1 MKRIHT
7 ETITTPS
14 FRTGRT
20 LLFIEKVGNRLPHP
34 FYLFLIVAL
43 IIVVASAISAA
54 AGATAIDPQSGD
66 RVPVRS
72 LLSGEGI
79 AYMVTSAIPN
89 FVAFPPL
96 GLILTVMLGIGLAE
110 RLGLMEALMRRSVAS
125 APPRFMTFVIVVVCL
140 LSNLASDSALLI
152 LPPLAAA
159 AFLAAGRH
167 PLAGFATAYTAVAA
181 GFSANVVIAGTDV
194 LMSGISTQAARIV
207 DPDLHVSPLSNWFF
221 MSASTL
227 VLAVVI
233 TVVCHKIVEP
243 RLGAYQGPVEATAT
257 SEINADQRRGLR
269 AAGVTA
275 LVVIALIAVAVAI
288 PGSPLRGEHGSLL
301 RSPFLEGLP
310 LFILIF
316 FVAAG
321 VAYGRAAG
329 TLKSWGEVPTIMAG
343 SVKELAPFI
352 VVIFAAAQAIAYFN
366 WSGIGLVIATGGAE
380 LLQTLHLDGIWGLLI
395 FSILVAI
402 PALVIGS
409 GSALWALI
417 APIAIPMFAVTGIDP
432 AYVQAGFR
440 LTDSATNPL
449 VPMNPMLPVM
459 LGMMQ
464 KYQPRAGLGTFFSL
478 VLPFT
483 FAVWGSWLLLFV
495 IWGLLGLPVGPG
507 HGLML
512 S

>member
-1 MKRIHT
+1 M
-7 ETITTPS
+7 TTTS

-20 LLFIEKVGNRLPHP
+20 LRLLERVGNRLPHP
-34 FYLFLIVAL
+34 FYLFLIVAAL
-43 IIVVASAISAA
+43 VVVGSAIAWA
-54 AGATAIDPQSGD
+54 FGATAIDPSSGE

-72 LLSGEGI
+72 LLSAEGL

-110 RLGLMEALMRRSVAS
+110 RVGLMEALMRRSVAS
-125 APPRFMTFVIVVVCL
+125 APPRLTTFVIVVVCL
-140 LSNLASDSALLI
+140 LSNLASDSALLV

-207 DPDLHVSPLSNWFF
+207 DPDLHVSPLANWFF

-233 TVVCHKIVEP
+233 TVVCHLVVEP
-243 RLGAYQGPVEATAT
+243 RLGHYVGAVADAPPEPITA
-257 SEINADQRRGLR
+257 EQRRGLR
-269 AAGVTA
+269 RSGVVAAVFVTVLA
-275 LVVIALIAVAVAI
+275 LAVVV
-288 PGSPLRGEHGSLL
+288 PGSPLRGEDGDLL

-310 LFILIF
+310 LFILLF
-316 FVAAG
+316 FVAVAI
-321 VAYGRAAG
+321 AYGRGAG
-329 TLKSWGEVPTIMAG
+329 TLSSWGEVPVTMAG
-343 SVKELAPFI
+343 PVRDLAPFI

-366 WSGIGLVIATGGAE
+366 WTGIGLVVATGGAE
-380 LLQTLHLDGIWGLLI
+380 LLETLHLDGIWGLLL
-395 FSILVAI
+395 FSILVAV

-459 LGMMQ
+459 LGMIQ
-464 KYQPRAGLGTFFSL
+464 RYQPRAGLGTFFSL

-483 FAVWGSWLLLFV
+483 LAVWGTWLLLFLV
-495 IWGLLGLPVGPG
+495 WGLLGLPVGPG
-507 HGLML
+507 HGLL
-512 S
+512 L